1 MREFRNARGGALL
14 EAALFVP
21 ILVALLI
28 GTLQLARITYTYYTL
43 EKLMYGV
50 ARSAGTQQGIDFC
63 NGQDP
68 IVQAAIANAL
78 LDATGNPVVPGLTAD
93 MFQIQIERYDP
104 VAQALSACDC
114 SATGCD
120 TSQGGLPPDFIV
132 VSLTNGY
139 SVQPVFW
146 GFTPPPLALRPSVM
160 VPYGGT

>member
-1 MREFRNARGGALL
+1 MKEFRNARGGAVL

-21 ILVALLI
+21 VLLALLI
-28 GTLQLARITYTYYTL
+28 GTVDLARIAYTYYTL
-43 EKLMYGV
+43 EKIMYDV
-50 ARSAGTQQGIDFC
+50 ARYAGTQQGVNFC
-63 NGQDP
+63 NGADP
-68 IVQAAIANAL
+68 TVQAAIDNSIV
-78 LDATGNPVVPGLTAD
+78 DPEGNPIVPGLTAD

-104 VAQALSACDC
+104 VAQALAVCDC

-120 TSQGGLPPDFIV
+120 ASQAGLPPDFIV

-146 GFTPPPLALRPSVM
+146 GFTAQPFPLRPSVM